1 LAKKLR
7 VISGWMLNLF
17 FSREIEQMIT
27 LRDVEE
33 LTSRMARIRARAE
46 KEISANTGSS
56 AGRTEGGYTGTEAA
70 SLAYGKLTAN
80 YCHRI
85 LD

>member
-46 KEISANTGSS
+46 KEIFANTGSS
-56 AGRTEGGYTGTEAA
+56 ADRTEGGYTEPR
-70 SLAYGKLTAN
+70 SQDYGKLTAN
-80 YCHRI
+80 YCDRI